1 MARLAFGN
9 FGEDMASRVL
19 APRLVTIASAV
30 LALALPAL
38 AQAEGDPERGR
49 QLSYTCYG
57 CHGIPSY
64 KNVYPT
70 YSVPKLQGQFAD
82 YLVIALQA
90 YRTGERSHATM
101 HSQAATLSD
110 QDMQDIA
117 AFLAGKPLQ
126 AGNPAEGQA
135 PAKATELC
143 VACHGT
149 DGVGITPQ
157 YPTLAGQYAD
167 YLERALKDYRDGG
180 RKNPIMGGFVASL
193 SDADIKTL
201 ATYYSE
207 QKPTLSTAEHATWF
221 LQASK
226 SENQ

>member
-1 MARLAFGN
+1 
-9 FGEDMASRVL
+9 MASRLL
-19 APRLVTIASAV
+19 APRFVTLATAV
-30 LALALPAL
+30 FALALPAL
-38 AQAEGDPERGR
+38 VQAEGDPERGR

-90 YRTGERSHATM
+90 YRAGERSHATM

-117 AFLAGKPLQ
+117 AFLAGKALEP
-126 AGNPAEGQA
+126 GNPPEGKA

-143 VACHGT
+143 VACHGS

-157 YPTLAGQYAD
+157 YPSLAGQYAD

-180 RKNPIMGGFVASL
+180 RKNPIMGGFVSSL
-193 SDADIKTL
+193 SDADIKAL
-201 ATYYSE
+201 AAYYAE
-207 QKPTLSTAEHATWF
+207 QKPQLSTAEHANWF
-221 LQASK
+221 LQAESGN
-226 SENQ
+226 E

>member
-1 MARLAFGN
+1 
-9 FGEDMASRVL
+9 MASGVL
-19 APRLVTIASAV
+19 VPRFVTIASV
-30 LALALPAL
+30 VFALALPAL
-38 AQAEGDPERGR
+38 VQAEGDPERGR

-57 CHGIPSY
+57 CHGVPSY

-70 YSVPKLQGQFAD
+70 YSVPKLQGQSAD
-82 YLVIALQA
+82 YLGIALQA

-101 HSQAATLSD
+101 HSQAASLND

-126 AGNPAEGQA
+126 AGNQPEGKA

-143 VACHGT
+143 VACHGP

-157 YPTLAGQYAD
+157 YPSLAGQYAD

-180 RKNPIMGGFVASL
+180 RKNPIMGGFVANL
-193 SDADIKTL
+193 TDADIKAL
-201 ATYYSE
+201 ADYYAG
-207 QKPTLSTAEHATWF
+207 QQPPLSTAEHATFF

-226 SENQ
+226 SEKK

>member
-1 MARLAFGN
+1 
-9 FGEDMASRVL
+9 MASRVL
-19 APRLVTIASAV
+19 TPRVVTIATAV
-30 LALALPAL
+30 FALALPAL
-38 AQAEGDPERGR
+38 VQAEGDPERGR

-57 CHGIPSY
+57 CHGVPSY

-90 YRTGERSHATM
+90 YREGERSHSTM
-101 HSQAATLSD
+101 HSQAASLTD

-117 AFLAGKPLQ
+117 AFLAGKPLE
-126 AGNPAEGQA
+126 AGNPPEGKA

-157 YPTLAGQYAD
+157 YPSLAGQYAD
-167 YLERALKDYRDGG
+167 YLARALKDYRDGG
-180 RKNPIMGGFVASL
+180 RKNPIMGGFVANL
-193 SDADIKTL
+193 SDADIKAL
-201 ATYYSE
+201 ADYYAE
-207 QKPTLSTAEHATWF
+207 QKPQLSTAEHATWF
-221 LQASK
+221 LQAESN
-226 SENQ
+226 SE